1 MAITKICDGYY
12 YGTQEELK
20 PLLLGG
26 AEEDAIYCA
35 VDTGAVY
42 KGGYPGIGAD
52 KSEGAPC
59 ILRFIDRVNK
69 RDNRKI
75 LVNTVELDGSNL
87 RRSARALC
95 KKNVAIKSMIENLL
109 IKNNKFN
116 DADETNGYTRHGSQV
131 TYTNEQTANFLI
143 DLNTYFDEV
152 SKLAIV
158 VCNNSENSY
167 SSGLVKL
174 GYVDNNEFIELKS
187 VSSVNAGSYKAY
199 RDITVAEGA
208 VPHKKL
214 AVQLTGA
221 IASASILVAEEK
233 YAKAYVNWGLSLLAK
248 YDSICNIVKM
258 GTIDSSQS
266 ILTFS
271 DVEYWFEMES
281 YKGAGKD
288 KFAGFKDNR
297 YTSTPGEAVDLNIDA
312 SVIPFSLFNFAGKE
326 NTLAEAAAMMGVFGI
341 AEVEF

>member
-35 VDTGAVY
+35 VDSGAVY
-42 KGGYPGIGAD
+42 KGGYPKIGASKED
-52 KSEGAPC
+52 GAPC
-59 ILRFIDRVNK
+59 ILRFIDRINR
-69 RDNRKI
+69 RDNNKV

-87 RRSARALC
+87 RRSAHALSG
-95 KKNVAIKSMIENLL
+95 KNVEVKSIIENLL
-109 IKNNKFN
+109 IKNNKFD
-116 DADETNGYTRHGSQV
+116 DADQTNGYTRHGSQV
-131 TYTNEQTANFLI
+131 AYTNELTANFLI
-143 DLNTYFDEV
+143 DLNVYYDEV
-152 SKLAIV
+152 SALAFV
-158 VCNNSENSY
+158 VVNNSDSSY

-174 GYVDNNEFIELKS
+174 GYIDNNEFIEIKSASS
-187 VSSVNAGSYKAY
+187 VSSGSYKAY
-199 RDITVAEGA
+199 RDLAYDGA
-208 VPHKKL
+208 TPHKKL

-221 IASASILVAEEK
+221 IADASILVAEEK
-233 YAKAYVNWGLSLLAK
+233 YAKPYVNYGLSLLTK
-248 YDSICNIVKM
+248 YDSICNILKE
-258 GTIDSSQS
+258 GTVDETQS
-266 ILTFS
+266 VYTFS
-271 DVEYWFEMES
+271 DVEYWFEMEA

-288 KFAGFKDNR
+288 KFVGFKDNR

-312 SVIPFSLFNFAGKE
+312 SEVPFPKFNFAGKE

>member
-42 KGGYPGIGAD
+42 KGGYPQIG
-52 KSEGAPC
+52 KSKDEGAPC

-69 RDNRKI
+69 RDNRKV
-75 LVNTVELDGSNL
+75 LVNTVELDGYNL
-87 RRSARALC
+87 RRSASALSG
-95 KKNVAIKSMIENLL
+95 KNVTVKSMIENLL

-131 TYTNEQTANFLI
+131 SYTNEQTTNFLI
-143 DLNTYFDEV
+143 DLNVYYDEMPQLAFIV
-152 SKLAIV
+152 S
-158 VCNNSENSY
+158 NNSASSY
-167 SSGLVKL
+167 SSGLIKL
-174 GYVDNNEFIELKS
+174 GYIDGTDFIEIKS
-187 VSSVNAGSYKAY
+187 ASSCSAGSYKAY
-199 RDITVAEGA
+199 RNQGTTEAT
-208 VPHKKL
+208 PHKKL

-221 IASASILVAEEK
+221 VDKASILVADER
-233 YAKAYVNWGLSLLAK
+233 YAKPYVDWGLNLLAK
-248 YDSICNIVKM
+248 YDALCNIIKE
-258 GTIDSSQS
+258 GTVDSSQS
-266 ILTFS
+266 VYTFS

-281 YKGAGKD
+281 YKDAGKD
-288 KFAGFKDNR
+288 KFVGFKDNR

-312 SVIPFSLFNFAGKE
+312 SVTPFSKFNFAGKE
-326 NTLAEAAAMMGVFGI
+326 NTEAEAAAMMGVFGI

>member
-42 KGGYPGIGAD
+42 KGGYPKIGAD

-69 RDNRKI
+69 RDNRKV

-87 RRSARALC
+87 RRSASALSG
-95 KKNVAIKSMIENLL
+95 KNVAVKSIIENLL

-131 TYTNEQTANFLI
+131 AYTNEQTTNFLI

-152 SKLAIV
+152 SNLAIV
-158 VCNNSENSY
+158 VVNNSDSSY

-174 GYVDNNEFIELKS
+174 GYIDNNEFIALQS
-187 VSSVNAGSYKAY
+187 VSSVSSGSYKAY
-199 RDITVAEGA
+199 RDITLDGGA
-208 VPHKKL
+208 IPHKKL

-233 YAKAYVNWGLSLLAK
+233 YAKAYVNYGLSMLAK
-248 YDSICNIVKM
+248 YDAICNVLKE
-258 GTIDSSQS
+258 GTVDSSQS
-266 ILTFS
+266 VYTFS

-281 YKGAGKD
+281 YKDAGKD

-312 SVIPFSLFNFAGKE
+312 SVTPFPKFNFAGKE
-326 NTLAEAAAMMGVFGI
+326 NTLAEAAAMVGVFGI